1 VFWEKKEIFI
11 SQDVYLSFSSMKR
24 SSCCLQGAD
33 YADDGS
39 TKESK
44 GSHEKGIYNY
54 LLVKLHA
61 KDITCFSKKSYLS
74 YKVLITSL

>member
-1 VFWEKKEIFI
+1 MGKEKNICYHSFVHEKE
-11 SQDVYLSFSSMKR
+11 VLVA
-24 SSCCLQGAD
+24 LQGAD

-61 KDITCFSKKSYLS
+61 NDITCFSKKSYLS